1 MRRRHSLIVGGT
13 RGVGRAVA
21 AALAREG
28 DALSVL
34 ARRLPPDGERVA
46 ADAHYLS
53 ADLLDA
59 EAIRRAVPEAVARH
73 GKLNCLVFVQR
84 YRGDGDAWAG
94 ELAISL
100 TATKAVIECA
110 AGLFAADAPGAI
122 VVVGSAATR
131 FVTGAQPVG
140 YHVAKAGLMQMM
152 RYYAAALGPRNV
164 RVNAVSPTTVL
175 KRESRDFY
183 LKNETLC
190 SYYKSAIPLGRMGTA
205 EEMAEVVAFLCGPK
219 ASFITGQEI
228 VVDGGM
234 SLLLHDAPTPRPP
247 VMP

>member
-1 MRRRHSLIVGGT
+1 M
-13 RGVGRAVA
+13 GRAVA

-28 DALSVL
+28 DAVSVL
-34 ARRLPPDGERVA
+34 ARRVPPEAERVA
-46 ADAHYLS
+46 ADAHYLP

-59 EAIRRAVPEAVARH
+59 DAVRRAVPEAVACH
-73 GKLNCLVFVQR
+73 GPLNCLVFVQR
-84 YRGDGDAWAG
+84 YRGEGDAWAG
-94 ELAISL
+94 ELGTSL
-100 TATKAVIECA
+100 TATKTLIECA
-110 AGLFAADAPGAI
+110 AGHFDREAPGAV

-152 RYYAAALGPRNV
+152 RYYAAALGPRGV

-183 LKNETLC
+183 LKNEALTA
-190 SYYKSAIPLGRMGTA
+190 YYKSAIPLGRMGTA
-205 EEMAEVVAFLCGPK
+205 EEMADVVAFLCGPK

-247 VMP
+247 VMA

>member
-1 MRRRHSLIVGGT
+1 MMRRRHSLIVGGT

-21 AALAREG
+21 AALSREG

-34 ARRLPPDGERVA
+34 ARRVPPEGEWVA

-59 EAIRRAVPEAVARH
+59 EAIRRTVPEAVARH

-100 TATKAVIECA
+100 TATKTLIEA
-110 AGLFAADAPGAI
+110 AAAHFDADAPGAV

-131 FVTGAQPVG
+131 FVTGRSRSA
-140 YHVAKAGLMQMM
+140 
-152 RYYAAALGPRNV
+152 
-164 RVNAVSPTTVL
+164 TTW
-175 KRESRDFY
+175 
-183 LKNETLC
+183 
-190 SYYKSAIPLGRMGTA
+190 
-205 EEMAEVVAFLCGPK
+205 
-219 ASFITGQEI
+219 
-228 VVDGGM
+228 
-234 SLLLHDAPTPRPP
+234 PRPASCR
-247 VMP
+247 

>member
-1 MRRRHSLIVGGT
+1 MQRRHSLVVGGT
-13 RGVGRAVA
+13 RGMGRAVV
-21 AALAREG
+21 AALARDG
-28 DALSVL
+28 DAVSVISRRTPADG
-34 ARRLPPDGERVA
+34 ARPAPDV
-46 ADAHYLS
+46 HYLA

-59 EAIRRAVPEAVARH
+59 AGVERAVEAAVERQ
-73 GKLNCLVFVQR
+73 GKLSCLVFVQR

-94 ELAISL
+94 ELATSL
-100 TATKAVIECA
+100 TATKAVIEFAVGRFAERA
-110 AGLFAADAPGAI
+110 AGSI

-152 RYYAAALGPRNV
+152 RYYAAALGPRGV

-175 KRESRDFY
+175 KQESRDYY
-183 LKNETLC
+183 LKNEQLC
-190 SYYKSAIPLGRMGTA
+190 DYYKSAIPLGRMGTA

-234 SLLLHDAPTPRPP
+234 SLLLHDVPAPRPP
-247 VMP
+247 VLG

>member
-1 MRRRHSLIVGGT
+1 MVVGGT
-13 RGVGRAVA
+13 RGVGRAVV

-28 DALSVL
+28 DAVSVL
-34 ARRLPPDGERVA
+34 ARRLPPDGERA
-46 ADAHYLS
+46 APDAHYLT

-59 EAIRRAVPEAVARH
+59 EAVERSVREAVGRH
-73 GKLNCLVFVQR
+73 GPLGCLVFVQR

-94 ELAISL
+94 ELATSL
-100 TATKAVIECA
+100 TATKTLIECRRRPVRRGR
-110 AGLFAADAPGAI
+110 AGRHRRGRLRRHAVRHRAH
-122 VVVGSAATR
+122 
-131 FVTGAQPVG
+131 PVG

-183 LKNETLC
+183 LKNEALC

-205 EEMAEVVAFLCGPK
+205 EEMAGVVAFLCGSK

-247 VMP
+247 VMG